1 MRKGLVI
8 GICLFTFILSCKKK
22 DTGIVEAFNG
32 DIELV
37 KLGGN
42 CSVNDQTSYAFSYEI
57 NGLDAN
63 QALQFYVGNSFF
75 NQNWVEAPSSTTAR
89 DGLGPLYNAKSCA
102 TCHFRDGRGAPMSN
116 TGLLFRLG
124 DGSANLP
131 DGIYGGQLQ
140 DYGVSTV
147 TNEGLMGIQY
157 VEIPGIY
164 PDGTPYSLRKPNYT
178 VMNPNFGAVNGNTG
192 ISPRVGGQMIGLG
205 LLELIPENQ
214 LLANV
219 DENDVDGD
227 GISGRA
233 NYAYDIVDG
242 LLKIGRF
249 GWKANVASIP
259 HQVAGAFNGD
269 IGITSTYFPNENH
282 TSNQPS
288 CNGLPNGG
296 TPEIEDNDLAAV
308 VLYSRTLA
316 VPYRRNT
323 TNSDVKAGAQLFRDL
338 KCIACHKMNFTT
350 GSGGTITALKN
361 QKIAPYTDLLLHDMG
376 ADLADQVPDHLATGF
391 EWRTPPLWG
400 LGLIWTVNGH
410 TNLLHDGRARSIE
423 EAILWHGGEGLTSKQ
438 AFMSLS
444 AANRIKLIRYLESL

>member
-1 MRKGLVI
+1 MIFGLGLV
-8 GICLFTFILSCKKK
+8 LLVFSCKKK
-22 DTGIVEAFNG
+22 DTGI
-32 DIELV
+32 IEMYDDDSELI
-37 KLGGN
+37 KLGGLA
-42 CSVNDQTSYAFSYEI
+42 SVNDQTSYAFSYEI

-116 TGLLFRLG
+116 GGLLFRLG

-131 DGIYGGQLQ
+131 DAIYGGQLQ
-140 DYGVSTV
+140 DYGISTV

-157 VEIPGIY
+157 SEEVGY
-164 PDGTPYSLRKPNYT
+164 FPDGSSYSLRKPIYSVT
-178 VMNPNFGAVNGNTG
+178 NPNFGAVNGTTG

-205 LLELIPENQ
+205 LLELIPESQ

-219 DENDVDGD
+219 DENDANGD

-269 IGITSTYFPNENH
+269 IGITTSYFPNENH
-282 TSNQPS
+282 TANQPS
-288 CNGLPNGG
+288 CAGLPNGG
-296 TPEIEDNDLAAV
+296 TPELADDDLASV

-323 TNSDVKAGAQLFRDL
+323 TNADVRAGAKLFRDL
-338 KCIACHKMNFTT
+338 NCIGCHKMNFTT
-350 GSGGTITALKN
+350 GSSGTITALKN

-376 ADLADQVPDHLATGF
+376 ADLADQVPDHLASGF

-400 LGLIWTVNGH
+400 LGLIYTVNGH
-410 TNLLHDGRARSIE
+410 TFLLHDGRARSIE
-423 EAILWHGGEGLTSKQ
+423 EAILWHGGEASSSTVKFK
-438 AFMSLS
+438 ALS
-444 AANRIKLIRYLESL
+444 ATERAYLLSYLNSL